1 MNIVFIFLFL
11 LFYFLLGGSIIYR
24 LLEKNVEL
32 NFFSPLQGIF
42 LLVFWPY
49 FAIVWL
55 LYK

>member
-24 LLEKNVEL
+24 LLEKNIEL
-32 NFFSPLQGIF
+32 NFFTPLQGIF